1 MCQAYNSMPVSAMSL
16 LDFDPFVA
24 NTRGE
29 LGKWAW
35 LQLGNVAEATIHPR
49 FADFLRY
56 VRSEAPET
64 QIHIVTNAKT
74 LHKFAACINQVGYCT
89 VQVSMDSVRKDIH
102 EYIREGRNFESAVKN
117 MSMLD
122 TSRAQVLVSFTL
134 MRSNVGEYA
143 EMVPFCR
150 ERGYHMSVFPM
161 ILRSENGVLPYNL
174 LRESLLVDMEH
185 LLVCL
190 NQFYGASHDVMVGTA
205 SAVS

>member
-74 LHKFAACINQVGYCT
+74 LHKFAALINQVANCT
-89 VQVSMDSVRKDIH
+89 GQASMDSVRKDIQ
-102 EYIREGRNFESAVKN
+102 ECIREGSNSDTALNN
-117 MSMLD
+117 MS
-122 TSRAQVLVSFTL
+122 
-134 MRSNVGEYA
+134 
-143 EMVPFCR
+143 
-150 ERGYHMSVFPM
+150 
-161 ILRSENGVLPYNL
+161 IL
-174 LRESLLVDMEH
+174 
-185 LLVCL
+185 
-190 NQFYGASHDVMVGTA
+190 
-205 SAVS
+205 